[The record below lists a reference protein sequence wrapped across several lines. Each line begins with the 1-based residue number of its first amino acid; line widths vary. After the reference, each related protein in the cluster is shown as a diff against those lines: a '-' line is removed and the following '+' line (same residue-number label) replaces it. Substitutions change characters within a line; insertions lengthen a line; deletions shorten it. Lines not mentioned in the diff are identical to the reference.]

1 MKDKNI
7 TITLSDATYA
17 ELKICAK
24 NLGVRPEKIL
34 EKFVSDLLAETRESN
49 TAQKW
54 FWQNRAEFRRAV
66 N

>member
-1 MKDKNI
+1 MNKKI
-7 TITLSDATYA
+7 EITLSEETYA

-24 NLGVRPEKIL
+24 NLGVRPEAIL
-34 EKFVSDLLAETRESN
+34 QKFVSDLLAETRESN
-49 TAQKW
+49 AAQKW

>member
-1 MKDKNI
+1 MNKKI
-7 TITLSDATYA
+7 EITLSDETYA

-34 EKFVSDLLAETRESN
+34 EKFVTDLLSETREAN

-54 FWQNRAEFRRAV
+54 FWQNRSNFRRV
-66 N
+66 SS